1 MKPDMIPEIL
11 ILGTIVAGM
20 YGLLPISIVLT
31 YRISRS
37 VAFIH
42 GGIAIAGGLAY
53 KVLVN
58 GQDSGHDF
66 YQHPVMKAMPALLLV
81 TAAGAVLAG
90 LYGVLVMSRWIAS
103 FPGITLTVL
112 SISGLLMCISAG
124 SYFLRPTPVS
134 VAASP
139 FGEGGWHLR
148 RVTLTH
154 NRLATLLVLIVLV
167 ATLTYYLNRTY
178 TGLAIRAIAD
188 DVEAS
193 VWCGARLRAIGT
205 GVYAL
210 SGAIAAMTGALF
222 TASVAEAVDGMLLLF
237 ATGLLLAVVG
247 GMRSVAL
254 ALGGA
259 LMYGILETALVV
271 GFFGDLGAGERQIV
285 LFLALLGFIVAVA
298 RYRKESFF
306 LLERQNA

>member
-11 ILGTIVAGM
+11 ILGVIVAGM

-42 GGIAIAGGLAY
+42 GGVAIAGGLAY

-58 GQDSGHDF
+58 GQDTGHDF
-66 YQHPVMKAMPALLLV
+66 YRHPIMPPMPALLLV
-81 TAAGAVLAG
+81 TLAGAVLAS
-90 LYGVLVMSRWIAS
+90 LYGALVMSRWIAS

-112 SISGLLMCISAG
+112 SISALLMCISAG
-124 SYFLRPTPVS
+124 SYFLRPAPAS
-134 VAASP
+134 VADSA
-139 FGEGGWHLR
+139 FGDKTFPMGL
-148 RVTLTH
+148 VSLTA
-154 NRLATLLVLIVLV
+154 NRLATLIILIVLV
-167 ATLTYYLNRTY
+167 IALTYYLNRTY

-193 VWCGARLRAIGT
+193 VWCGAKLRLIGT
-205 GVYAL
+205 GVYGL

-237 ATGLLLAVVG
+237 ATGLLFAVVG

-259 LMYGILETALVV
+259 LLYGILETALVV
-271 GFFGDLGAGERQIV
+271 GFFGDLSAGKRQII
-285 LFLALLGFIVAVA
+285 LFLALGGFIVAVA
-298 RYRKESFF
+298 RYRKENFF
-306 LLERQNA
+306 LLDRQNA